1 MFTSM
6 DTMKEDLQSLLF
18 IDSNTKNRNSGY
30 VDVFPHHYNHKDGYK
45 TDKCGWDT
53 INPNIF
59 VSNDEFTLLY
69 KWILIPDIII

>member
-53 INPNIF
+53 INPNIRMK
-59 VSNDEFTLLY
+59 SLLVMTNSLFY
-69 KWILIPDIII
+69 INGY